1 MFFANNCMISREL
14 IVTLQ
19 KDIFI
24 KERNKDMN
32 KRELMARAIKLS
44 EESVK
49 AGGGPFGAV
58 IAKDGK
64 IVAEAANRVTIDCD
78 PTAHA
83 EVSAIRKA
91 AKALGTFDLSGCEI
105 FTSCEPCPMCFG
117 AIYWAHLDK
126 IYFANDRKDA
136 ADIGFDDDFIYKEIA
151 LTPKERQK
159 PSEIL
164 MREEALRAFEMWREK
179 GDKTE
184 Y

>member
-58 IAKDGK
+58 IA
-64 IVAEAANRVTIDCD
+64 
-78 PTAHA
+78 
-83 EVSAIRKA
+83 
-91 AKALGTFDLSGCEI
+91 
-105 FTSCEPCPMCFG
+105 
-117 AIYWAHLDK
+117 
-126 IYFANDRKDA
+126 
-136 ADIGFDDDFIYKEIA
+136 
-151 LTPKERQK
+151 
-159 PSEIL
+159 
-164 MREEALRAFEMWREK
+164 
-179 GDKTE
+179 
-184 Y
+184 